1 MSEETWLQK
10 IFGAVGRFLCKL
22 VMHEYGVSKREMC
35 ESAKS
40 VCNRN
45 CESCAWHEED

>member
-1 MSEETWLQK
+1 MGEETWLQK
-10 IFGAVGRFLCKL
+10 IFGAVDRFLCKL
-22 VMHEYGVSKREMC
+22 VMHEYEVSKREMC